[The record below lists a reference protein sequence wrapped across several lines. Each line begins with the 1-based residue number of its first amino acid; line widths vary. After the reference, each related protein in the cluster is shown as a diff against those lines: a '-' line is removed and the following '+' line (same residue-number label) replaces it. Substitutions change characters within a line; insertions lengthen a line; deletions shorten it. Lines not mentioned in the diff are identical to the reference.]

1 MTASRTVVIHVT
13 ADPADVARSIT
24 SARILHKDRPEHRI
38 RIIVNGPAITGVTR
52 GADALAIDSLPEGA
66 AIEAC
71 EGGMRAHE
79 ITEDDLQPGIRTVAA
94 AIVALTDAQ
103 FEGAAY
109 IRL

>member
-1 MTASRTVVIHVT
+1 MARTVVIHVT
-13 ADPADVARSIT
+13 TDPADVARSIN
-24 SARILHKDRPEHRI
+24 SARILHKDRPDHRI

-52 GADALAIDSLPEGA
+52 DADTVAIEKLPEGA

-71 EGGMRAHE
+71 EGGMRAHGIAE
-79 ITEDDLQPGIRTVAA
+79 ADLQDGIRTVPA

>member
-13 ADPADVARSIT
+13 TDPADVARSIN

-52 GADALAIDSLPEGA
+52 SADALAIDKLPEGA

-79 ITEDDLQPGIRTVAA
+79 IAVEDLQDGIRTVPA